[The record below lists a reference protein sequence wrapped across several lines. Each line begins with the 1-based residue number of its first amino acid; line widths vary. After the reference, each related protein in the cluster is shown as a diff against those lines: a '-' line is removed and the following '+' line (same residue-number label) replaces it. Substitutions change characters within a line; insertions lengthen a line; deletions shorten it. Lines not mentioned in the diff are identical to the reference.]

1 MSKISIRVLGANTEV
16 GRSAIM
22 IQAGDRRILMDYGL
36 KLVPKK
42 EPLYPEEVD
51 DVDAV
56 ILSHAHVDHSG
67 AIPTLFRKRDDVPI
81 YGVDITGDLMELLL
95 YDSIKVAKRRGY
107 HLRYGPKEVRKALEN
122 YRSIE
127 YRVPFRIGNV
137 RVTAYNAGH
146 IPGSAMFRLEFDGF
160 SILYTGD
167 FNLRRSR
174 LVPPADVNMPKV
186 DLLITESTYAFREHP
201 PREGQERLL
210 KRIVLET
217 MKRGGLS
224 VIAGFAIGRL
234 AEISLVLSD
243 LNMKFF
249 LDGMAKK
256 SARITEEYRDRV
268 RNFREFRRAME
279 ATVFVKNWKVR
290 RKIVNKPSVV
300 LTTSGMLEGGPVHF
314 YLKEKHED
322 ERSSITLTGYQI
334 EGTEGRKLLET
345 GEMTIDE
352 ENVEVNMRVSQ
363 LNFSA
368 HASRSNLLELI
379 KLVSPDMV
387 VPVHGEE
394 TERFAKEIKET
405 FDIASV
411 SLEDPYEEIRI

>member
-22 IQAGDRRILMDYGL
+22 VQAGDKRILLDYGL
-36 KLVPKK
+36 KLIPKK

-56 ILSHAHVDHSG
+56 LLSHAHVDHSG
-67 AIPTLFRKRDDVPI
+67 AIPTLFRGRDDIPI
-81 YGVDITGDLMELLL
+81 YGVDVTKDLMELLL

-107 HLRYGPKEVRKALEN
+107 QLRYGPKEVKKALKN
-122 YRSIE
+122 YRPIE
-127 YRVPFRIGNV
+127 YRVPFRIGDV
-137 RVTAYNAGH
+137 RVIAYDAGH
-146 IPGSAMFRLEFDGF
+146 ILGSAMFRLEFDGF

-167 FNLRRSR
+167 FNLRKSR
-174 LVPPADVNMPKV
+174 LVPPADTNISKV

-201 PREGQERLL
+201 PRKGQERLL
-210 KRIVLET
+210 KKIVLET
-217 MKRGGLS
+217 MKNKGLS

-234 AEISLVLSD
+234 AEIALVLSD
-243 LNMKFF
+243 LNIKFF

-256 SARITEEYRDRV
+256 SAKITEEHRDRV

-279 ATVFVKNWKVR
+279 ATIFVKSWKMR

-345 GEMTIDE
+345 GEITIDDE
-352 ENVEVNMRVSQ
+352 DIEVDMRVSQ

-368 HASRSNLLELI
+368 HASRSNILELI
-379 KLVSPDMV
+379 KTVSPDMV
-387 VPVHGEE
+387 IPVHGEE
-394 TERFAKEIKET
+394 TEGFAEELRKT
-405 FDIASV
+405 FNIASV